1 MQRNQNAIKKV
12 KTSFFFSRTS
22 NFSLIFLV
30 RLSRPFVFHR
40 LSCVARNIV
49 FQRLFQICHGCW
61 CCISLLLK
69 GSLPL

>member
-1 MQRNQNAIKKV
+1 MQRNQNAIKKL

-22 NFSLIFLV
+22 NFSLIFSV

-49 FQRLFQICHGCW
+49 FQQQFPFPIWNSPQQRPRQN
-61 CCISLLLK
+61 
-69 GSLPL
+69 

>member
-1 MQRNQNAIKKV
+1 MQRNQNAIKKL

-22 NFSLIFLV
+22 NFSLIFSV

-49 FQRLFQICHGCW
+49 FQCF
-61 CCISLLLK
+61 CCKRGTHLRMLDR
-69 GSLPL
+69 P

>member
-1 MQRNQNAIKKV
+1 MQRNQNAIKKL

-22 NFSLIFLV
+22 NFSLIFSV

-49 FQRLFQICHGCW
+49 FQVRNFSRIQT
-61 CCISLLLK
+61 SLC
-69 GSLPL
+69 